1 MTRLFDHLDSSA
13 DSAIQIT
20 TLLEN
25 HRAVLRYLERRVG
38 DSSLAED
45 ILQDAF
51 CQSGRATGASADRRS
66 VDQFRRRGAADRAFK
81 AFARELEA
89 RITHGVRGSERQATA
104 PWASVGVPAS
114 ISHER

>member
-1 MTRLFDHLDSSA
+1 MTRLFDHLDCSA
-13 DSAIQIT
+13 ASAIQIT

-25 HRAVLRYLERRVG
+25 HRAFLRYLERRVG

-81 AFARELEA
+81 AFARELEVHE
-89 RITHGVRGSERQATA
+89 TPTSEMEGQICVCVSRLTATLKA
-104 PWASVGVPAS
+104 G
-114 ISHER
+114 IR